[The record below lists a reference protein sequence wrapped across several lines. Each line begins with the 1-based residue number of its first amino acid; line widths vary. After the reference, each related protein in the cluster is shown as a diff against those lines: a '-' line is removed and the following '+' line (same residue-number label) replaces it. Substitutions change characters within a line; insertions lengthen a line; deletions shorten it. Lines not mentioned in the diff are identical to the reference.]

1 MFIGGSGEWD
11 LWARTNKYIR
21 LTNLRLV
28 SPAIGIMNTTFPED
42 LLNQT
47 IIFLNVAIELNEK
60 TRLLRE
66 KIRISVKQKRPLSIT
81 VIWTRLYLRQARLL
95 VLIVIVP

>member
-1 MFIGGSGEWD
+1 
-11 LWARTNKYIR
+11 
-21 LTNLRLV
+21 
-28 SPAIGIMNTTFPED
+28 MNTTFPED

-47 IIFLNVAIELNEK
+47 IIFLNVTIELNEK

-81 VIWTRLYLRQARLL
+81 VI
-95 VLIVIVP
+95 